1 MVEASRSTALSRAFS
16 ADIAASKEE
25 DEGGGIGGGGNG
37 DGNSLFTA
45 TASRSDTGAAVNGG
59 VGEVL
64 GGVRVRTV
72 AAPRYC
78 GAEVVTIVDDGARE
92 AAAVAMARLLRKRLA
107 NGERAVRPDVR
118 ARRNAEGDGLT
129 AGAPLIGALPQRC
142 GLEKFKRGGSASKF
156 SNLLYI

>member
-25 DEGGGIGGGGNG
+25 EEGGGIGGGGNG

-64 GGVRVRTV
+64 GGARVMRTV

-92 AAAVAMARLLRKRLA
+92 AAAVVMARLLRKRLA

-129 AGAPLIGALPQRC
+129 AGAPLILAFQ
-142 GLEKFKRGGSASKF
+142 LEK
-156 SNLLYI
+156 L